1 MKVKKIK
8 FFISVGVSASKAAPR
23 IDLNNGL
30 NLRFYRYLHD
40 PVATGGEQYK
50 NAHNKNQKRSHWL
63 LFLRQINSTVCSIRT
78 RTIRTFVQYKNA
90 HNKNFCAV

>member
-1 MKVKKIK
+1 MLAIITEK
-8 FFISVGVSASKAAPR
+8 FFLKFFKYFAPDD
-23 IDLNNGL
+23 ILTI
-30 NLRFYRYLHD
+30 
-40 PVATGGEQYK
+40 TGGEQYK